1 MECTS
6 VSLLQANT
14 DAIALMRGGLYEA
27 AIEEYK
33 AALVA
38 VHNRMIQFYFSR
50 QIRNEAQG
58 VALPGAFA
66 ALTAYPAPTTDI
78 PGIAS
83 QENSAVFPIF
93 TKAFGVYGVPEQ
105 YNTDPESLGRIAAI
119 ILYNTGLAYHQL
131 GLSQNRPGCL
141 SAAYSYYEWSMT
153 SLQAILNQEPSDYFV
168 SLAVVNNIGNIHSFY
183 FNIDDATE
191 SRSNMH
197 RLLLQLGAITTRN
210 PYQDS
215 LDEFWLTVALFPGS
229 NVVPVAPAA

>member
-1 MECTS
+1 MA
-6 VSLLQANT
+6 LLQANVE
-14 DAIALMRGGLYEA
+14 AIALLRGGLYEA
-27 AIEEYK
+27 AIEEFK
-33 AALVA
+33 AALTA
-38 VHNRMIQFYFSR
+38 VHCRMIQFSFHR
-50 QIRNEAQG
+50 QNWNEAQG
-58 VALPGAFA
+58 VAPPDDFTT
-66 ALTAYPAPTTDI
+66 LTAYPSPTSDI

-93 TKAFGVYGVPEQ
+93 TKAFGVYGESDQ
-105 YNTDPESLGRIAAI
+105 YNTDPESLGRVAGI

-131 GLSQNRPGCL
+131 GLRHNRPDCL
-141 SAAYSYYEWSMT
+141 SIAYTYYEWSMR
-153 SLQAILNQEPSDYFV
+153 SLQVVENHEPSDYFV
-168 SLAVVNNIGNIHSFY
+168 SLAAMNNIGNIHSFY

-197 RLLLQLGAITTRN
+197 RLLIQLGALTAPTTRN